1 MTEVSETRTLKLPR
15 HYNQIC
21 SMWLSLPRLDKMSTS
36 GRAKPDPPPPVSSYF
51 ICGAPLVCAPDPH
64 VDTVRLAHLVAMTL
78 RRTR

>member
-36 GRAKPDPPPPVSSYF
+36 GRAKPDPPPPFLPTLYAARRSFALQTRTST
-51 ICGAPLVCAPDPH
+51 PLD
-64 VDTVRLAHLVAMTL
+64 L
-78 RRTR
+78 RTWSP